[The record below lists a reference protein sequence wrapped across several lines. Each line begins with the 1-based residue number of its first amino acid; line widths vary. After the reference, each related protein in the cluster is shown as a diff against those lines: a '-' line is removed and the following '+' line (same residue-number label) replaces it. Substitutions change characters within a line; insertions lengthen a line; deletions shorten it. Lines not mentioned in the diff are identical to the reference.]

1 MDWVVNPQLHEH
13 GAASNEQ
20 PKTNS
25 KKASNEQPKTNS
37 KKTTHPS
44 PSTADI
50 GANGTSGYGTAS
62 VRELEVS
69 NANYLHA
76 M

>member
-25 KKASNEQPKTNS
+25 KKTAD
-37 KKTTHPS
+37 PS

-69 NANYLHA
+69 SANYLHA

>member
-13 GAASNEQ
+13 GA
-20 PKTNS
+20 
-25 KKASNEQPKTNS
+25 ASNEQPKTNS

-76 M
+76 V